1 MSFRAATTAGVEPR
15 GWYSMSTATANEDQ
29 SAWQALELEQDL
41 LLDILGRLSITD
53 RVKFC
58 SVSHS
63 WTRAI
68 ESCCNPF
75 DTTTV
80 TAATANK
87 PSFIRWVERR
97 KTTIK
102 QLAVTPSVASS
113 SPGQRPYLS
122 GMTALQQYRD
132 FGNVQCSTLG
142 DLQPTVHQLNA
153 NLFLLPCSWEGQRC
167 IDPNTGLNL
176 VHLTALRSL
185 GLHAVSSAGDRAPI
199 VVSVKLPETNNL
211 EQLSLTLD
219 PAVVTAFQWSGG
231 WHALQRL
238 KLSSICSQAEIDTIV
253 HCINLVELDVGMDAD
268 SQARPLLDVPAYDYK
283 LDVSGVGELQKLET
297 LDLTL
302 KSCYLLNA
310 HHLQSLPALQELS
323 VSMAGDVFG
332 LQVAVLF
339 RPQSSPA
346 ASVQFEL
353 EKLKHVKLQMHSVF
367 DVTDC
372 LEGLHLVGFLRSLHV
387 VLTQSSSRS
396 PSEAHWAI
404 KSGSVLARAASLQHL
419 KIECTSMLIRC
430 LPPQLK
436 TLDISAKK
444 INIESH
450 LRLPLSQL
458 CTCLEPAHLRQHCSL
473 CCPRSL

>member
-1 MSFRAATTAGVEPR
+1 
-15 GWYSMSTATANEDQ
+15 MSTATANEDQ
-29 SAWQALELEQDL
+29 SAWQGLELEQDL
-41 LLDILGRLSITD
+41 LLDILGKLRIAD
-53 RVKFC
+53 RVKLC
-58 SVSHS
+58 SVSRS
-63 WTRAI
+63 WTKAI

-80 TAATANK
+80 TAAAATK
-87 PSFIRWVERR
+87 SSFSEWIERR
-97 KTTIK
+97 KTTIT
-102 QLAVTPSVASS
+102 QLAVTPSAASS
-113 SPGQRPYLS
+113 SPAQRPYIG
-122 GMTALQQYRD
+122 GMTALQQYCD
-132 FGNVQCSTLG
+132 FGNVQCGTLE
-142 DLQPTVHQLNA
+142 DLQSTVQQLNA

-167 IDPNTGLNL
+167 IDPNPGVNL

-185 GLHAVSSAGDRAPI
+185 GLHAVSSAGDRAPV
-199 VVSVKLPETNNL
+199 VVSVKLPQTTSL
-211 EQLSLTLD
+211 ESLSLTL
-219 PAVVTAFQWSGG
+219 AAGVVTAFQWFGG
-231 WHALQRL
+231 SHALQRL

-253 HCINLVELDVGMDAD
+253 QCTNLVELDVGIDAD
-268 SQARPLLDVPAYDYK
+268 SQARPLLDRPAYDYK
-283 LDVSGVGELQKLET
+283 LDVSGVRELQNLEK

-323 VSMAGDVFG
+323 VCMAGDVLG

-339 RPQSSPA
+339 RPQFGPD

-353 EKLKHVKLQMHSVF
+353 EELKHVKLQMHSVF

-372 LEGLHLVGFLRSLHV
+372 LEGLHLVGFLCSLHV

-404 KSGSVLARAASLQHL
+404 KNGSVLARAASLQHL
-419 KIECTSMLIRC
+419 KVECTSMLIRC

-444 INIESH
+444 INIDSN
-450 LRLPLSQL
+450 LRSPLSRL
-458 CTCLEPAHLRQHCSL
+458 CTCVLTAKHVEYIHL
-473 CCPRSL
+473 